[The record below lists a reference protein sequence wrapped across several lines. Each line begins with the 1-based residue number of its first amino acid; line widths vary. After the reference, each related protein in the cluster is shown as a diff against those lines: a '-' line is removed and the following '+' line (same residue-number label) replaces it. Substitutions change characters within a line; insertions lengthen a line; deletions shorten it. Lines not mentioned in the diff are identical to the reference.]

1 MVEVVSAHNVRTVSL
16 VFPRMKGLIDLA
28 PVDQHTCFGNFWLLG
43 RVIEW
48 TVAQEA
54 LKLGSGSFFLV
65 HVHLV
70 LLVDLV
76 KLLSK
81 HGTVKM
87 DSVLVLGLRDESSI
101 NVPIVRELIDVVLI
115 VVGVAASV
123 EAHLLCILLLLLF
136 LSFASV
142 LRTKLLEFSRLVEF
156 LELVF
161 GQSDVDEVVS
171 NSAFALQN
179 LLKKRRQILIR
190 LEDEHDVAR
199 EGLKLRIKTYCML

>member
-1 MVEVVSAHNVRTVSL
+1 
-16 VFPRMKGLIDLA
+16 
-28 PVDQHTCFGNFWLLG
+28 
-43 RVIEW
+43 
-48 TVAQEA
+48 
-54 LKLGSGSFFLV
+54 
-65 HVHLV
+65 VHLV

-76 KLLSK
+76 KLFSK

-87 DSVLVLGLRDESSI
+87 DSVLVLWLRDESSI
-101 NVPIVRELIDVVLI
+101 NVPIVRKLIDVVLI

-142 LRTKLLEFSRLVEF
+142 LRTKLLEFSRLIEF

-171 NSAFALQN
+171 NSASALQN

-190 LEDEHDVAR
+190 LEDEHDVAC

>member
-1 MVEVVSAHNVRTVSL
+1 
-16 VFPRMKGLIDLA
+16 
-28 PVDQHTCFGNFWLLG
+28 
-43 RVIEW
+43 
-48 TVAQEA
+48 
-54 LKLGSGSFFLV
+54 V

-70 LLVDLV
+70 LLVDLI
-76 KLLSK
+76 KLLSE

-115 VVGVAASV
+115 VVGVTASV

-136 LSFASV
+136 LRFASV
-142 LRTKLLEFSRLVEF
+142 LRTKLLEFSRLIEF
-156 LELVF
+156 LELIF

-179 LLKKRRQILIR
+179 LLKKHGQILIR
-190 LEDEHDVAR
+190 FEDEHDVAC
-199 EGLKLRIKTYCML
+199 EGLILRVQTYCML